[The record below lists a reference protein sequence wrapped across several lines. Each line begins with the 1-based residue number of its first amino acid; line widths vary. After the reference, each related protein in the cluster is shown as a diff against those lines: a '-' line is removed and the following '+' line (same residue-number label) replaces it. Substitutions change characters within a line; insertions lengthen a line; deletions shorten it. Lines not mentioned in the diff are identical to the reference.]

1 MLLTIQVTSAC
12 FPILLKLMVFKQKE
26 HNALLGSFFTGFTD
40 PAN

>member
-26 HNALLGSFFTGFTD
+26 HNALLGAFFTGFTD